1 MNKHITK
8 IGKTALVVTLMTTI
22 LTQGSSFI
30 NNVNAQTSQIADEFT
45 SLSLLSSGDFE
56 KTNSVWQ
63 TKEDYKNHI
72 VSENGNRFGRLRKEV
87 TDGFVLQY
95 ANVKPGRKYR
105 LTADVRLTCN
115 GDPSTL
121 DGAFLTVKN
130 SSYSTKKTVE
140 TNRGQ
145 IAEKKLQYTD
155 GNWHKETLEFT
166 ANDQYDVSV
175 GILKWTETN
184 AVGRDTV
191 VDIDN
196 VTLVQIDNGA
206 EYNYVW
212 EDDFTG
218 QELNQDIWGYE
229 LGRIRGNEQQHYTDS
244 QDNVFI
250 KDGNLV
256 LKVTDRKTE
265 DQYLNPTRQNPR
277 TVKYDSGSVRTA
289 GKKEFLYGRIEMK
302 AKLPKGKGAFPAFW
316 TLGADFN
323 LDGDISS
330 RQGYGWPACGEIDIM
345 EMIGGTIRTDET
357 NEENQSNKVVYATP
371 HFYYAN
377 GDPDK
382 DGSYSPYALGRSIGM
397 DDDFNDEYHIF
408 GINWSEDRIEW
419 YLDGEIYSTI
429 EYDQSDAR
437 IRALQACFNKPQY
450 IQMNLATGGNWAKNA
465 GDHLADD
472 NTEFVIDW
480 VRYYQNDEQKASS
493 DDYYSDSPVMKGIK
507 NISMMEGETP
517 DLTEGITVT
526 NAGDKDYVVDY
537 SIEDEYMYN
546 NSGDYKTSG
555 AFLRCEGVDDIENLK
570 SLKPGVYNIYYTAYP
585 KNAVF
590 SGKVTPTHKINRQV
604 ATLMVFNKDDLSAMN
619 LYGKKGMTAFK
630 NSRLSD
636 VELPKGYQ
644 WADESLTVNEGKTYS
659 AKYAKE
665 SGRSSIEISIT
676 FEEILTDSQVAPRL
690 KEAKELLSQTNVYTA
705 HSIANLN
712 KAITEA
718 QAILDSKYPTQ
729 SEVNKATQLI
739 NSAIMNLKK
748 VN

>member
-1 MNKHITK
+1 MNKNIVK
-8 IGKTALVVTLMTTI
+8 VGKAAIAVTLMTTI

-30 NNVNAQTSQIADEFT
+30 NNVNAQTSKIADELDP
-45 SLSLLSSGDFE
+45 LSLISSGDFE
-56 KTNSVWQ
+56 KTNTVW
-63 TKEDYKNHI
+63 KANNGSI
-72 VSENGNRFGRLRKEV
+72 VTENGNRLGRLGQGV
-87 TDGFVLQY
+87 SDGFLLQY
-95 ANVKPGRKYR
+95 ANVKPGKKYR
-105 LTADVRLTCN
+105 LTADVRVSYN
-115 GDPSTL
+115 GSGDTSTL
-121 DGAFLTVKN
+121 RGASLTIKN
-130 SSYSTKKTVE
+130 SSYSYNKTVE

-145 IAEKKLQYTD
+145 VAEKALQYTN
-155 GNWHKETLEFT
+155 GEWQKQTIEFT
-166 ANDQYDVSV
+166 AGDQYDVAV
-175 GILKWTETN
+175 GLVKWTDGN
-184 AVGRDTV
+184 VVGRDAI

-196 VTLVQIDNGA
+196 VTLTQIDQAA
-206 EYNYVW
+206 EYSYVW
-212 EDDFTG
+212 EDDFNG
-218 QELNQDIWGYE
+218 QELDQDIWGYE
-229 LGRIRGNEQQHYTDS
+229 LGRVRGNEQQHYTDS
-244 QDNVFI
+244 KDNVFLR
-250 KDGNLV
+250 DGNLV
-256 LKVTDRKTE
+256 LKVTDRKLE
-265 DQYLNPTRQNPR
+265 DQYLNPVGSAARK
-277 TVKYDSGSVRTA
+277 VKYDSGSVRTS

-357 NEENQSNKVVYATP
+357 NEGKQSNKVVYATP

-377 GDPDK
+377 GDADK
-382 DGSYSPYALGRSIGM
+382 DGSYLPYELGRSIGM

>member
-30 NNVNAQTSQIADEFT
+30 NNVNAQTSKIADELDP
-45 SLSLLSSGDFE
+45 LSLISSGDFE
-56 KTNSVWQ
+56 KTNTVW
-63 TKEDYKNHI
+63 KANNGSI
-72 VSENGNRFGRLRKEV
+72 VTENGNRLGRLGQGV
-87 TDGFVLQY
+87 SDGFLLQY
-95 ANVKPGRKYR
+95 ANVKPGKKYR
-105 LTADVRLTCN
+105 LTADVRVSYN
-115 GDPSTL
+115 GSGDTSTL
-121 DGAFLTVKN
+121 RGAFLTIKN
-130 SSYSTKKTVE
+130 SSYSYNKTVE

-145 IAEKKLQYTD
+145 VAEKALQYTN
-155 GNWHKETLEFT
+155 GEWHKETLEFT
-166 ANDQYDVSV
+166 ANDQYDVAV
-175 GILKWTETN
+175 GLVKWTDGN
-184 AVGRDTV
+184 VVGRDAI

-196 VTLVQIDNGA
+196 VTLTQIDQAA
-206 EYNYVW
+206 EYSYVW
-212 EDDFTG
+212 EDDFNG
-218 QELNQDIWGYE
+218 QELDQDIWGYE
-229 LGRIRGNEQQHYTDS
+229 LGRVRGNEQQHYTDS
-244 QDNVFI
+244 KDNVFLR
-250 KDGNLV
+250 DGNLV
-256 LKVTDRKTE
+256 LKVTDRKLE
-265 DQYLNPTRQNPR
+265 DQYLNPVGSAARK
-277 TVKYDSGSVRTA
+277 VKYDSGSVRTS

-357 NEENQSNKVVYATP
+357 NEGKQSNKVVYATP

-377 GDPDK
+377 GDADK
-382 DGSYSPYALGRSIGM
+382 DGSYSPYELGRSIGM

-739 NSAIMNLKK
+739 NSAIMDLKK

>member
-1 MNKHITK
+1 MNKNIVK
-8 IGKTALVVTLMTTI
+8 VGKAAIAVTLMTTI

-30 NNVNAQTSQIADEFT
+30 NNVNAQTSKIADELDP
-45 SLSLLSSGDFE
+45 LSLISSGDFE
-56 KTNSVWQ
+56 KTNTVW
-63 TKEDYKNHI
+63 KANNGSI
-72 VSENGNRFGRLRKEV
+72 VTENGNRLGRLGQGV
-87 TDGFVLQY
+87 SDGFLLQY
-95 ANVKPGRKYR
+95 ANVKPGKKYR
-105 LTADVRLTCN
+105 LTADVRVSYN
-115 GDPSTL
+115 GSGDTSTL
-121 DGAFLTVKN
+121 RGAFLTIKN
-130 SSYSTKKTVE
+130 SSYSYNKTVE

-145 IAEKKLQYTD
+145 VAEKALQYTN
-155 GNWHKETLEFT
+155 GEWQKQTIEFT
-166 ANDQYDVSV
+166 AGDQYDVAV
-175 GILKWTETN
+175 GLVKWTDGN
-184 AVGRDTV
+184 VVGRDAI

-196 VTLVQIDNGA
+196 VTLTQIDQAA
-206 EYNYVW
+206 EYSYVW
-212 EDDFTG
+212 EDDFNG
-218 QELNQDIWGYE
+218 QELDQDIWGYE
-229 LGRIRGNEQQHYTDS
+229 LGRVRGNEQQHYTDS
-244 QDNVFI
+244 KDNVFLR
-250 KDGNLV
+250 DGNLV
-256 LKVTDRKTE
+256 LKVTDRKLE
-265 DQYLNPTRQNPR
+265 DQYLNPVGSAARK
-277 TVKYDSGSVRTA
+277 VKYDSGSVRTS

-357 NEENQSNKVVYATP
+357 NEGKQSNKVVYATP

-377 GDPDK
+377 GDADK
-382 DGSYSPYALGRSIGM
+382 DGSYSPYELGRSIGM

-570 SLKPGVYNIYYTAYP
+570 SLKPGIYNIYYTAYP

>member
-105 LTADVRLTCN
+105 LTADVRLTYN

-244 QDNVFI
+244 KDNVFLR
-250 KDGNLV
+250 DGNLV
-256 LKVTDRKTE
+256 LKVTDRKLE
-265 DQYLNPTRQNPR
+265 DQYINPR
-277 TVKYDSGSVRTA
+277 GNRKVIYNSGSVRTH

-357 NEENQSNKVVYATP
+357 NEKNQSNKVVYATP

-377 GDPDK
+377 GDADK
-382 DGSYSPYALGRSIGM
+382 DGSYLPYELGRSIGM

-659 AKYAKE
+659 AKYIKE

>member
-30 NNVNAQTSQIADEFT
+30 NNVNAQTSKIADELDP
-45 SLSLLSSGDFE
+45 LSLISSGDFE
-56 KTNSVWQ
+56 KTNTVW
-63 TKEDYKNHI
+63 KANNGSI
-72 VSENGNRFGRLRKEV
+72 VTENGNRLGRLGQGV
-87 TDGFVLQY
+87 SDGFLLQY
-95 ANVKPGRKYR
+95 ANVKPGKKYR
-105 LTADVRLTCN
+105 LTADVRVSYN
-115 GDPSTL
+115 GSGDTSTL
-121 DGAFLTVKN
+121 RGAFLTIKN
-130 SSYSTKKTVE
+130 SSYSYNKTVE

-145 IAEKKLQYTD
+145 VAEKALQYTN
-155 GNWHKETLEFT
+155 GEWHKETLEFT
-166 ANDQYDVSV
+166 ANDQYDVAV
-175 GILKWTETN
+175 GLVKWTDGN
-184 AVGRDTV
+184 VVGRDAI

-196 VTLVQIDNGA
+196 VTLTQIDQAA
-206 EYNYVW
+206 EYSYVW
-212 EDDFTG
+212 EDDFNG
-218 QELNQDIWGYE
+218 QELDQDIWGYE
-229 LGRIRGNEQQHYTDS
+229 LGRVRGNEQQHYTDS
-244 QDNVFI
+244 KDNVFLR
-250 KDGNLV
+250 DGNLV
-256 LKVTDRKTE
+256 LKVTDRKLE
-265 DQYLNPTRQNPR
+265 DQYLNPVGSAARK
-277 TVKYDSGSVRTA
+277 VKYDSGSVRTS

-357 NEENQSNKVVYATP
+357 NEGKQSNKVVYATP

-377 GDPDK
+377 GDADK
-382 DGSYSPYALGRSIGM
+382 DGSYSPYELGRSVGM

>member
-1 MNKHITK
+1 MNKNIVK
-8 IGKTALVVTLMTTI
+8 VGKAAIAVTLMTTI

-30 NNVNAQTSQIADEFT
+30 NNVNAQTSKIADELDP
-45 SLSLLSSGDFE
+45 LSLISSGDFE
-56 KTNSVWQ
+56 KTNTVW
-63 TKEDYKNHI
+63 KANNGSI
-72 VSENGNRFGRLRKEV
+72 VTENGNRLGRLGQGV
-87 TDGFVLQY
+87 SDGFLLQY
-95 ANVKPGRKYR
+95 ANVKPGKKYR
-105 LTADVRLTCN
+105 LTADVRVSYN
-115 GDPSTL
+115 GSGDTSTL
-121 DGAFLTVKN
+121 RGAFLTIKN
-130 SSYSTKKTVE
+130 SSYSYNKTVE

-145 IAEKKLQYTD
+145 VAEKALQYTN
-155 GNWHKETLEFT
+155 GEWQKQTIEFT
-166 ANDQYDVSV
+166 AGDQYDVAV
-175 GILKWTETN
+175 GLVKWTDVN
-184 AVGRDTV
+184 VVGRDAI

-196 VTLVQIDNGA
+196 VTLTQIDQAA
-206 EYNYVW
+206 EYSYVW
-212 EDDFTG
+212 EDDFNG
-218 QELNQDIWGYE
+218 QELDQDIWGYE
-229 LGRIRGNEQQHYTDS
+229 LGRVRGNEQQHYTDS
-244 QDNVFI
+244 KDNVFLR
-250 KDGNLV
+250 DGNLV
-256 LKVTDRKTE
+256 LKVTDRKLE
-265 DQYLNPTRQNPR
+265 DQYLNPVGSAARK
-277 TVKYDSGSVRTA
+277 VKYDSGSVRTS

-357 NEENQSNKVVYATP
+357 NEGKQSNKVVYATP

-377 GDPDK
+377 GDADK
-382 DGSYSPYALGRSIGM
+382 DGSYLPYELGRSIGM

>member
-1 MNKHITK
+1 MNKNIVK
-8 IGKTALVVTLMTTI
+8 VGKAAIAVTLMTTI

-30 NNVNAQTSQIADEFT
+30 NNVNAQTSKIADELDP
-45 SLSLLSSGDFE
+45 LSLISSGDFE
-56 KTNSVWQ
+56 KTNTVW
-63 TKEDYKNHI
+63 KANNGSI
-72 VSENGNRFGRLRKEV
+72 VTENGNRLGRLGQGV
-87 TDGFVLQY
+87 SDGFLLQY
-95 ANVKPGRKYR
+95 ANVKPGKKYR
-105 LTADVRLTCN
+105 LTADVRVSYN
-115 GDPSTL
+115 GSGDTSTL
-121 DGAFLTVKN
+121 RGAFLTIKN
-130 SSYSTKKTVE
+130 SSYSYNKTVE

-145 IAEKKLQYTD
+145 VAEKALQYTN
-155 GNWHKETLEFT
+155 GEWQKQTIEFT
-166 ANDQYDVSV
+166 AGDQYDVAV
-175 GILKWTETN
+175 GLVKWTDGN
-184 AVGRDTV
+184 VVGRDAI

-196 VTLVQIDNGA
+196 VTLTQIDQAA
-206 EYNYVW
+206 EYSYVW
-212 EDDFTG
+212 EDDFNG
-218 QELNQDIWGYE
+218 QELDQDIWGYE
-229 LGRIRGNEQQHYTDS
+229 LGRVRGNEQQHYTDS
-244 QDNVFI
+244 KDNVFLR
-250 KDGNLV
+250 DGNLV
-256 LKVTDRKTE
+256 LKVTDRKLE
-265 DQYLNPTRQNPR
+265 DQYLNPVGSAARK
-277 TVKYDSGSVRTA
+277 VKYDSGSVRTS

-357 NEENQSNKVVYATP
+357 NEEKQSNKVVYATP

-377 GDPDK
+377 GDADK
-382 DGSYSPYALGRSIGM
+382 DGSYSPYELGRSIGM

>member
-1 MNKHITK
+1 MNKNIVK
-8 IGKTALVVTLMTTI
+8 VGKAAIAVTLMTTI

-30 NNVNAQTSQIADEFT
+30 NNVNAQTSKIADELDP
-45 SLSLLSSGDFE
+45 LSLISSGDFE
-56 KTNSVWQ
+56 KTNTVW
-63 TKEDYKNHI
+63 KANNGSI
-72 VSENGNRFGRLRKEV
+72 VTENGNRLGRLGQGV
-87 TDGFVLQY
+87 SDGFLLQY
-95 ANVKPGRKYR
+95 ANVKPGKKYR
-105 LTADVRLTCN
+105 LTADVRVSYN
-115 GDPSTL
+115 GSGDTSTL
-121 DGAFLTVKN
+121 RGAFLTIKN
-130 SSYSTKKTVE
+130 SSYSYNKTVE

-145 IAEKKLQYTD
+145 VAEKALQYTN
-155 GNWHKETLEFT
+155 GEWQKQTIEFT
-166 ANDQYDVSV
+166 AGDQYDVAV
-175 GILKWTETN
+175 GLVKWTDGDV
-184 AVGRDTV
+184 VGRDAI

-196 VTLVQIDNGA
+196 VTLTQIDQAA
-206 EYNYVW
+206 EYSYVW
-212 EDDFTG
+212 EDDFNG
-218 QELNQDIWGYE
+218 QELDQDIWGYE
-229 LGRIRGNEQQHYTDS
+229 LGRVRGNEQQHYTDS
-244 QDNVFI
+244 KDNVFLR
-250 KDGNLV
+250 DGNLV
-256 LKVTDRKTE
+256 LKVTDRKLE
-265 DQYLNPTRQNPR
+265 DQYLNPVGSAARK
-277 TVKYDSGSVRTA
+277 VKYDSGSVRTS

-357 NEENQSNKVVYATP
+357 NEVKQSNKVVYATP

-377 GDPDK
+377 GDADK
-382 DGSYSPYALGRSIGM
+382 DGSYSPYELGRSIGM

>member
-1 MNKHITK
+1 MNKNIVK
-8 IGKTALVVTLMTTI
+8 VGKAAIAVTLMTTI

-30 NNVNAQTSQIADEFT
+30 NNVNAQTSKIADELDP
-45 SLSLLSSGDFE
+45 LSLISSGDFE
-56 KTNSVWQ
+56 KTNTVW
-63 TKEDYKNHI
+63 KANNGSI
-72 VSENGNRFGRLRKEV
+72 VTENGNRLGRLGQGV
-87 TDGFVLQY
+87 SDGFLLQY
-95 ANVKPGRKYR
+95 ANVKPGKKYR
-105 LTADVRLTCN
+105 LTADVRVSYN
-115 GDPSTL
+115 GSGDTSTL
-121 DGAFLTVKN
+121 RGAFLTIKN
-130 SSYSTKKTVE
+130 SSYSYNKTVE

-145 IAEKKLQYTD
+145 VAEKALQYTN
-155 GNWHKETLEFT
+155 GEWQKQTIEFT
-166 ANDQYDVSV
+166 AGDQYDVAV
-175 GILKWTETN
+175 GLVKWTDGN
-184 AVGRDTV
+184 VVGRDAI

-196 VTLVQIDNGA
+196 VTLTQIDQAA
-206 EYNYVW
+206 EYSYVW
-212 EDDFTG
+212 EDDFNG
-218 QELNQDIWGYE
+218 QELDQDIWGYE
-229 LGRIRGNEQQHYTDS
+229 LGRVRGNEQQHYTDS
-244 QDNVFI
+244 KDNVFLR
-250 KDGNLV
+250 DGNLV
-256 LKVTDRKTE
+256 LKVTDRKLE
-265 DQYLNPTRQNPR
+265 DQYLNPVGSAARK
-277 TVKYDSGSVRTA
+277 VKYDSGSVRTS

-357 NEENQSNKVVYATP
+357 NEGKQSNKVVYATP

-377 GDPDK
+377 GDADK
-382 DGSYSPYALGRSIGM
+382 DGSYSPYELGRSIGM
-397 DDDFNDEYHIF
+397 DDDFNDDYHIF

>member
-1 MNKHITK
+1 MNKNIVK
-8 IGKTALVVTLMTTI
+8 VGKAAIAVTLMTTI

-30 NNVNAQTSQIADEFT
+30 NNVNAQTSKIADELDP
-45 SLSLLSSGDFE
+45 LSLISSGDFE
-56 KTNSVWQ
+56 KTNTVW
-63 TKEDYKNHI
+63 KANNGSI
-72 VSENGNRFGRLRKEV
+72 VTENGNRLGRLGQGV
-87 TDGFVLQY
+87 SDGFLLQY
-95 ANVKPGRKYR
+95 ANVKPGKKYR
-105 LTADVRLTCN
+105 LTADVRVSYN
-115 GDPSTL
+115 GSGDTSTL
-121 DGAFLTVKN
+121 RGAFLTIKN
-130 SSYSTKKTVE
+130 SSYSYNKTVE

-145 IAEKKLQYTD
+145 VAEKALQYTN
-155 GNWHKETLEFT
+155 GEWQKQTIEFT
-166 ANDQYDVSV
+166 AGDQYDVAV
-175 GILKWTETN
+175 GLVKWTDGN
-184 AVGRDTV
+184 VVGRDAI

-196 VTLVQIDNGA
+196 VTLTQIDQAA
-206 EYNYVW
+206 EYSYVW
-212 EDDFTG
+212 EDDFNG
-218 QELNQDIWGYE
+218 QELDQDIWGYE
-229 LGRIRGNEQQHYTDS
+229 LGRVRGNEQQHYTDS
-244 QDNVFI
+244 KDNVFLR
-250 KDGNLV
+250 DGNLV
-256 LKVTDRKTE
+256 LKVTDRKLE
-265 DQYLNPTRQNPR
+265 DQYLNPVGSAARK
-277 TVKYDSGSVRTA
+277 VKYDSGSVRTS

-357 NEENQSNKVVYATP
+357 NEEKQSNKVVYATP

-377 GDPDK
+377 GDADK
-382 DGSYSPYALGRSIGM
+382 DGSYSPYELGRSIGM

-546 NSGDYKTSG
+546 NAGDYKTSG

>member
-1 MNKHITK
+1 MNKNIVK
-8 IGKTALVVTLMTTI
+8 VGKAAIAVTLMTTI

-30 NNVNAQTSQIADEFT
+30 NNVNAQTSKIADELDP
-45 SLSLLSSGDFE
+45 LSLISSGDFE
-56 KTNSVWQ
+56 KTNTVW
-63 TKEDYKNHI
+63 KANNGSI
-72 VSENGNRFGRLRKEV
+72 VTENGNRLGRLGQGV
-87 TDGFVLQY
+87 SDGFLLQY
-95 ANVKPGRKYR
+95 ANVKPGKKYR
-105 LTADVRLTCN
+105 LTADVRVSYN
-115 GDPSTL
+115 GSGDTSTL
-121 DGAFLTVKN
+121 RGAFLTIKN
-130 SSYSTKKTVE
+130 SSYSYNKTVE

-145 IAEKKLQYTD
+145 VAEKALQYTN
-155 GNWHKETLEFT
+155 GEWQKQTIEFT
-166 ANDQYDVSV
+166 AGDQYDVAV
-175 GILKWTETN
+175 GLVKWTDGN
-184 AVGRDTV
+184 VVGRDAI

-196 VTLVQIDNGA
+196 VTLTQIDQAA
-206 EYNYVW
+206 EYSYVW
-212 EDDFTG
+212 EDDFNG
-218 QELNQDIWGYE
+218 QELDQDIWGYE
-229 LGRIRGNEQQHYTDS
+229 LGRVRGNEQQHYTDS
-244 QDNVFI
+244 KDNVFLR
-250 KDGNLV
+250 DGNLV
-256 LKVTDRKTE
+256 LKVTDRKLE
-265 DQYLNPTRQNPR
+265 DQYLNPVGSAARK
-277 TVKYDSGSVRTA
+277 VKYDSGSVRTS

-357 NEENQSNKVVYATP
+357 NEGKQSNKVVYATP

-377 GDPDK
+377 GDADK
-382 DGSYSPYALGRSIGM
+382 DGSYSPYELGRSIGM

>member
-30 NNVNAQTSQIADEFT
+30 NNVNAQTSKIADELDP
-45 SLSLLSSGDFE
+45 LSLISSGDFE
-56 KTNSVWQ
+56 KTNTVW
-63 TKEDYKNHI
+63 KANNGSI
-72 VSENGNRFGRLRKEV
+72 VTENGNRLGRLGQGV
-87 TDGFVLQY
+87 SDGFLLQY
-95 ANVKPGRKYR
+95 ANVKPGKKYR
-105 LTADVRLTCN
+105 LTADVRVSYN
-115 GDPSTL
+115 GSGDTSTL
-121 DGAFLTVKN
+121 RGAFLTIKN
-130 SSYSTKKTVE
+130 SSYSYNKTVE

-145 IAEKKLQYTD
+145 VAEKALQYTN
-155 GNWHKETLEFT
+155 GEWQKQTIEFT
-166 ANDQYDVSV
+166 AGDQYDVAV
-175 GILKWTETN
+175 GLVKWTDGN
-184 AVGRDTV
+184 VVGRDAI

-196 VTLVQIDNGA
+196 VTLTQIDQAA
-206 EYNYVW
+206 EYSYVW
-212 EDDFTG
+212 EDDFNG
-218 QELNQDIWGYE
+218 QELDQDIWGYE
-229 LGRIRGNEQQHYTDS
+229 LGRVRGNEQQHYTDS
-244 QDNVFI
+244 KDNVFLR
-250 KDGNLV
+250 DGNLV
-256 LKVTDRKTE
+256 LKVTDRKLE
-265 DQYLNPTRQNPR
+265 DQYLNPVGSAARK
-277 TVKYDSGSVRTA
+277 VKYDSGSVRTS

-357 NEENQSNKVVYATP
+357 NEGKQSNKVVYATP

-377 GDPDK
+377 GDADK
-382 DGSYSPYALGRSIGM
+382 DGSYSPYELGRSIGM

>member
-30 NNVNAQTSQIADEFT
+30 NNVNAQTSKIADELDP
-45 SLSLLSSGDFE
+45 LSLISSGDFE
-56 KTNSVWQ
+56 KTNTVW
-63 TKEDYKNHI
+63 KANNGSI
-72 VSENGNRFGRLRKEV
+72 VTENGNRLGRLGQGV
-87 TDGFVLQY
+87 SDGFLLQY
-95 ANVKPGRKYR
+95 ANVKPGKKYR
-105 LTADVRLTCN
+105 LTADVRVSYN
-115 GDPSTL
+115 GSGDTSTL
-121 DGAFLTVKN
+121 RGAFLTIKN
-130 SSYSTKKTVE
+130 SSYSYNKTVE

-145 IAEKKLQYTD
+145 VAEKALQYTN
-155 GNWHKETLEFT
+155 GEWHKETLEFT
-166 ANDQYDVSV
+166 ANDQYDVAV
-175 GILKWTETN
+175 GLVKWTDGN
-184 AVGRDTV
+184 VVGRDAI

-196 VTLVQIDNGA
+196 VTLTQIDQAA
-206 EYNYVW
+206 EYSYVW
-212 EDDFTG
+212 EDDFNG
-218 QELNQDIWGYE
+218 QELDQDIWGYE
-229 LGRIRGNEQQHYTDS
+229 LGRVRGNEQQHYTDS
-244 QDNVFI
+244 KDNVFLR
-250 KDGNLV
+250 DGNLV
-256 LKVTDRKTE
+256 LKVTDRKLE
-265 DQYLNPTRQNPR
+265 DQYLNPVGSAARK
-277 TVKYDSGSVRTA
+277 VKYDSGSVRTS

-357 NEENQSNKVVYATP
+357 NEGKQSNKVVYATP

-377 GDPDK
+377 GDADK
-382 DGSYSPYALGRSIGM
+382 DGSYSPYELGRSIGM

-659 AKYAKE
+659 AKYARE

>member
-22 LTQGSSFI
+22 LTQDSSFI

-72 VSENGNRFGRLRKEV
+72 VSENGNRFGRLRKGV

-105 LTADVRLTCN
+105 LTADVRLTYN

-265 DQYLNPTRQNPR
+265 DQYINPR
-277 TVKYDSGSVRTA
+277 GNRKVIYNSGSVRTH

-302 AKLPKGKGAFPAFW
+302 AKLPKGQGVFPAFW
-316 TLGADFN
+316 TLGSDFV
-323 LDGDISS
+323 LDGDINSQ
-330 RQGYGWPACGEIDIM
+330 QGYGWARCGEIDIM
-345 EMIGGTIRTDET
+345 ELIGQAGDNSYGNRTVYQTAHTDNNRVTETKLAGTAYTIG
-357 NEENQSNKVVYATP
+357 EN
-371 HFYYAN
+371 
-377 GDPDK
+377 
-382 DGSYSPYALGRSIGM
+382 
-397 DDDFNDEYHIF
+397 FNNEYHVF
-408 GINWSEDRIEW
+408 GIDWSPNKIEW
-419 YLDGEIYSTI
+419 YGDDEIVQSVDYSHLPI
-429 EYDQSDAR
+429 AQK
-437 IRALQACFNKPQY
+437 ALNRPQY
-450 IQMNLATGGNWAKNA
+450 IQMNLAMGGNWPGDVGTGLA
-465 GDHLADD
+465 G
-472 NTEFVIDW
+472 TEFDIDY
-480 VRYYQNDEQKASS
+480 VYYGQNASQKAAAKA
-493 DDYYSDSPVMKGIK
+493 YYETAPHMPGLQNITMVEGEIPDLLK
-507 NISMMEGETP
+507 NISV
-517 DLTEGITVT
+517 TEG
-526 NAGDKDYVVDY
+526 YHVDF
-537 SIEDEYMYN
+537 SIDDEYMFQ
-546 NSGDYKTSG
+546 SHGGRTECS
-555 AFLRCEGVDDIENLK
+555 LRCKGKDDAATLATLPAGK
-570 SLKPGVYNIYYTAYP
+570 YNIHYTAIP
-585 KNAVF
+585 
-590 SGKVTPTHKINRQV
+590 
-604 ATLMVFNKDDLSAMN
+604 DE
-619 LYGKKGMTAFK
+619 
-630 NSRLSD
+630 
-636 VELPKGYQ
+636 VEFETDQ
-644 WADESLTVNEGKTYS
+644 WDSSLLVPLAEKEYKFDRKTM
-659 AKYAKE
+659 
-665 SGRSSIEISIT
+665 
-676 FEEILTDSQVAPRL
+676 ILTIV
-690 KEAKELLSQTNVYTA
+690 
-705 HSIANLN
+705 
-712 KAITEA
+712 KAE
-718 QAILDSKYPTQ
+718 
-729 SEVNKATQLI
+729 
-739 NSAIMNLKK
+739 
-748 VN
+748 

>member
-105 LTADVRLTCN
+105 LTADVRLTYN

-244 QDNVFI
+244 KDNVFLR
-250 KDGNLV
+250 DGNLV
-256 LKVTDRKTE
+256 LKVTDRKLE
-265 DQYLNPTRQNPR
+265 DQYINPR
-277 TVKYDSGSVRTA
+277 GNRKVIYNSGSVRTH

-377 GDPDK
+377 GDADK
-382 DGSYSPYALGRSIGM
+382 DGSYLPYELGRSIGM

-604 ATLMVFNKDDLSAMN
+604 ATLLVFNKDDLSAMN

-659 AKYAKE
+659 AKYIKE

>member
-1 MNKHITK
+1 MNKNIVK
-8 IGKTALVVTLMTTI
+8 VGKAAIAVTLMTTI

-30 NNVNAQTSQIADEFT
+30 NNVNAQTSKIADELDP
-45 SLSLLSSGDFE
+45 LSLISSGDFE
-56 KTNSVWQ
+56 KTNTVW
-63 TKEDYKNHI
+63 KANNGSI
-72 VSENGNRFGRLRKEV
+72 VTENGNRLGRLGQGV
-87 TDGFVLQY
+87 SDGFLLQY
-95 ANVKPGRKYR
+95 ANVKPGKKYR
-105 LTADVRLTCN
+105 LTADVRVSYN
-115 GDPSTL
+115 GSGDTSTL
-121 DGAFLTVKN
+121 RGAFLTIKN
-130 SSYSTKKTVE
+130 SSYSYNKTVE

-145 IAEKKLQYTD
+145 VAEKALQYTN
-155 GNWHKETLEFT
+155 GEWQKQTIEFT
-166 ANDQYDVSV
+166 AGDQYDVAV
-175 GILKWTETN
+175 GLVKWTDGDV
-184 AVGRDTV
+184 VGRDAI

-196 VTLVQIDNGA
+196 VTLTQIDQAA
-206 EYNYVW
+206 EYSYVW
-212 EDDFTG
+212 EDDFNG
-218 QELNQDIWGYE
+218 QELDQDIWGYE
-229 LGRIRGNEQQHYTDS
+229 LGRVRGNEQQHYTDS
-244 QDNVFI
+244 KDNVFLR
-250 KDGNLV
+250 DGNLV
-256 LKVTDRKTE
+256 LKVTDRKLE
-265 DQYLNPTRQNPR
+265 DQYLNPVGSAARK
-277 TVKYDSGSVRTA
+277 VKYDSGSVRTS

-357 NEENQSNKVVYATP
+357 NEGKQSNKVVYATP

-377 GDPDK
+377 GDADK
-382 DGSYSPYALGRSIGM
+382 DGSYSPYELGRSIGM

>member
-105 LTADVRLTCN
+105 LTADVRLTYN

-244 QDNVFI
+244 KDNVFLR
-250 KDGNLV
+250 DGNLV
-256 LKVTDRKTE
+256 LKVTDRKLE
-265 DQYLNPTRQNPR
+265 DQYINPR
-277 TVKYDSGSVRTA
+277 GNRKVIYNSGSVRTH

-377 GDPDK
+377 GDADK
-382 DGSYSPYALGRSIGM
+382 DGSYLPYELGRSIGM

-659 AKYAKE
+659 AKYIKE

>member
-1 MNKHITK
+1 MNKNIVK
-8 IGKTALVVTLMTTI
+8 VGKAAIAVTLMTTI

-30 NNVNAQTSQIADEFT
+30 NNVNAQTSKIADELDP
-45 SLSLLSSGDFE
+45 LSLISSGDFE
-56 KTNSVWQ
+56 KTNTVW
-63 TKEDYKNHI
+63 KANNGSI
-72 VSENGNRFGRLRKEV
+72 VTENGNRLGRLGQGV
-87 TDGFVLQY
+87 SDGFLLQY
-95 ANVKPGRKYR
+95 ANVKPGKKYR
-105 LTADVRLTCN
+105 LTADVRVSYN
-115 GDPSTL
+115 GSGDTSTL
-121 DGAFLTVKN
+121 RGAFLTIKN
-130 SSYSTKKTVE
+130 SSYSYNKTVE

-145 IAEKKLQYTD
+145 VAEKALQYTN
-155 GNWHKETLEFT
+155 GEWQKQTIEFT
-166 ANDQYDVSV
+166 AGDQYDVAV
-175 GILKWTETN
+175 GLVKWTDGN
-184 AVGRDTV
+184 VVGRDAI

-196 VTLVQIDNGA
+196 VTLTQIDQAA
-206 EYNYVW
+206 EYSYVW
-212 EDDFTG
+212 EDDFNG
-218 QELNQDIWGYE
+218 QELDQDIWGYE
-229 LGRIRGNEQQHYTDS
+229 LGRVRGNEQQHYTDS
-244 QDNVFI
+244 KDNVFLR
-250 KDGNLV
+250 DGNLV
-256 LKVTDRKTE
+256 LKVTDRKLE
-265 DQYLNPTRQNPR
+265 DQYLNPVGSAARK
-277 TVKYDSGSVRTA
+277 VKYDSGSVRTS

-357 NEENQSNKVVYATP
+357 NEGKQSNKVVYATP

-377 GDPDK
+377 GDADK
-382 DGSYSPYALGRSIGM
+382 DGSYSPYELGRSIGM

-665 SGRSSIEISIT
+665 SCRSSIEISIT

>member
-1 MNKHITK
+1 MNKNIVK
-8 IGKTALVVTLMTTI
+8 VGKAAIAVTLMTTI

-30 NNVNAQTSQIADEFT
+30 NNVNAQTSKIADELDP
-45 SLSLLSSGDFE
+45 LSLISSGDFE
-56 KTNSVWQ
+56 KTNTVW
-63 TKEDYKNHI
+63 KANNGSI
-72 VSENGNRFGRLRKEV
+72 VTENGNRLGRLGQGV
-87 TDGFVLQY
+87 SDGFLLQY
-95 ANVKPGRKYR
+95 ANVKPGKKYR
-105 LTADVRLTCN
+105 LTADVRVSYN
-115 GDPSTL
+115 GSGDTSTL
-121 DGAFLTVKN
+121 RGAFLTIKN
-130 SSYSTKKTVE
+130 SSYSYNKTVE

-145 IAEKKLQYTD
+145 VAEKALQYTN
-155 GNWHKETLEFT
+155 GEWQKQTIEFT
-166 ANDQYDVSV
+166 AGDQYDVAV
-175 GILKWTETN
+175 GLVKWTDGN
-184 AVGRDTV
+184 VVGRDAI

-196 VTLVQIDNGA
+196 VTLTQIDQAA
-206 EYNYVW
+206 EYSYVW
-212 EDDFTG
+212 EDDFNG
-218 QELNQDIWGYE
+218 QELDQDIWGYE
-229 LGRIRGNEQQHYTDS
+229 LGRVRGNEQQHYTDS
-244 QDNVFI
+244 KDNVFLR
-250 KDGNLV
+250 DGNLV
-256 LKVTDRKTE
+256 LKVTDRKLE
-265 DQYLNPTRQNPR
+265 DQYLNPVGSAARK
-277 TVKYDSGSVRTA
+277 VKYDSGSVRTS

-357 NEENQSNKVVYATP
+357 NEGKQSNKVVYATP

-377 GDPDK
+377 GDADK
-382 DGSYSPYALGRSIGM
+382 DGSYSPYELGRSIGM

-546 NSGDYKTSG
+546 NSADYKTSG

>member
-1 MNKHITK
+1 MNKNIVK
-8 IGKTALVVTLMTTI
+8 VGKAAIAVTLMTTI

-30 NNVNAQTSQIADEFT
+30 NNVNAQTSKIADELDP
-45 SLSLLSSGDFE
+45 LSLISSGDFE
-56 KTNSVWQ
+56 KTNTVW
-63 TKEDYKNHI
+63 KANNGSI
-72 VSENGNRFGRLRKEV
+72 VTENGNRLGRLGQGV
-87 TDGFVLQY
+87 SDGFLLQY
-95 ANVKPGRKYR
+95 ANVKPGKKYR
-105 LTADVRLTCN
+105 LTADVRVSYN
-115 GDPSTL
+115 GSGDTSTL
-121 DGAFLTVKN
+121 RGAFLTIKN
-130 SSYSTKKTVE
+130 SSYSYNKTVE

-145 IAEKKLQYTD
+145 VAEKALQYTN
-155 GNWHKETLEFT
+155 GEWQKQTIEFT
-166 ANDQYDVSV
+166 AGDQYDVAV
-175 GILKWTETN
+175 GLVKWTDGN
-184 AVGRDTV
+184 VVGRDAI

-196 VTLVQIDNGA
+196 VTLTQIDQVA
-206 EYNYVW
+206 EYSYVW
-212 EDDFTG
+212 EDDFNG
-218 QELNQDIWGYE
+218 QELDQDIWGYE
-229 LGRIRGNEQQHYTDS
+229 LGRVRGNEQQHYTDS
-244 QDNVFI
+244 KDNVFLR
-250 KDGNLV
+250 DGNLV
-256 LKVTDRKTE
+256 LKVTDRKLE
-265 DQYLNPTRQNPR
+265 DQYLNPVGSAARK
-277 TVKYDSGSVRTA
+277 VKYDSGSVRTS

-357 NEENQSNKVVYATP
+357 NEGKQSNKVVYATP

-377 GDPDK
+377 GDADK
-382 DGSYSPYALGRSIGM
+382 DGSYSPYELGRSIGM

>member
-1 MNKHITK
+1 MNKNIVK
-8 IGKTALVVTLMTTI
+8 VGKAAIAVTLMTTI

-30 NNVNAQTSQIADEFT
+30 NNVNAQTSKIADELDP
-45 SLSLLSSGDFE
+45 LSLISSGDFE
-56 KTNSVWQ
+56 KTNTVW
-63 TKEDYKNHI
+63 KANNGSI
-72 VSENGNRFGRLRKEV
+72 VTENGNRLGRLGQGV
-87 TDGFVLQY
+87 SDGFLLQY
-95 ANVKPGRKYR
+95 ANVKPGKKYR
-105 LTADVRLTCN
+105 LTADVRVSYN
-115 GDPSTL
+115 GSGDTSTL
-121 DGAFLTVKN
+121 RGAFLTIKN
-130 SSYSTKKTVE
+130 SSYSYNKTVE

-145 IAEKKLQYTD
+145 VAEKALQYTN
-155 GNWHKETLEFT
+155 GEWQKQTIEFT
-166 ANDQYDVSV
+166 AGDQYDVAV
-175 GILKWTETN
+175 GLVKWTDGN
-184 AVGRDTV
+184 VVGRDAI

-196 VTLVQIDNGA
+196 VTLTQIDQAA
-206 EYNYVW
+206 EYSYVW
-212 EDDFTG
+212 EDDFNG
-218 QELNQDIWGYE
+218 QELDQDIWGYE
-229 LGRIRGNEQQHYTDS
+229 LGRVRGNEQQHYTDS
-244 QDNVFI
+244 KDNVFLR
-250 KDGNLV
+250 DGNLV
-256 LKVTDRKTE
+256 LKVTDRKLE
-265 DQYLNPTRQNPR
+265 DQYLNPVGSAARK
-277 TVKYDSGSVRTA
+277 VKYDSGSVRTS

-357 NEENQSNKVVYATP
+357 NEGKQSNKVVYATP

-377 GDPDK
+377 GDADK
-382 DGSYSPYALGRSIGM
+382 DGSYSPYELGRSIGM

-690 KEAKELLSQTNVYTA
+690 CR
-705 HSIANLN
+705 IF
-712 KAITEA
+712 
-718 QAILDSKYPTQ
+718 
-729 SEVNKATQLI
+729 
-739 NSAIMNLKK
+739 
-748 VN
+748 

>member
-105 LTADVRLTCN
+105 LTADVRLTYN

-130 SSYSTKKTVE
+130 SSYSTK
-140 TNRGQ
+140 N
-145 IAEKKLQYTD
+145 TD

-244 QDNVFI
+244 KDNVFLR
-250 KDGNLV
+250 DGNLV
-256 LKVTDRKTE
+256 LKVTDRKLE
-265 DQYLNPTRQNPR
+265 DQYINPR
-277 TVKYDSGSVRTA
+277 GNRKVIYNSGSVRTH

-377 GDPDK
+377 GDADK
-382 DGSYSPYALGRSIGM
+382 DGSYSPYELGRSIGM

-465 GDHLADD
+465 GNHLAED
-472 NTEFVIDW
+472 NTEFAIDW

>member
-72 VSENGNRFGRLRKEV
+72 VSENGNRFGRLRKGV

-105 LTADVRLTCN
+105 LTADVRLTYN

-265 DQYLNPTRQNPR
+265 DQYINPR
-277 TVKYDSGSVRTA
+277 GNRKVIYNSGSVRTH

-302 AKLPKGKGAFPAFW
+302 AKLPKGQGVFPAFW
-316 TLGADFN
+316 TLGSDFV
-323 LDGDISS
+323 LDGDINSQ
-330 RQGYGWPACGEIDIM
+330 QGYGWARCGEIDIM
-345 EMIGGTIRTDET
+345 ELIGQAGDNSYGNRTVYQTAHTDNNRVTETKLAGTAYTIG
-357 NEENQSNKVVYATP
+357 EN
-371 HFYYAN
+371 
-377 GDPDK
+377 
-382 DGSYSPYALGRSIGM
+382 
-397 DDDFNDEYHIF
+397 FNNEYHVF
-408 GINWSEDRIEW
+408 GIDWSPNKIEW
-419 YLDGEIYSTI
+419 YVDDEIVQSVDYSHLPI
-429 EYDQSDAR
+429 AQK
-437 IRALQACFNKPQY
+437 ALNRPQY
-450 IQMNLATGGNWAKNA
+450 IQMNLAMGGNWPGDVGTGLA
-465 GDHLADD
+465 G
-472 NTEFVIDW
+472 TEFDIDY
-480 VRYYQNDEQKASS
+480 VYYGQNASQKAAAKA
-493 DDYYSDSPVMKGIK
+493 YYETAPHMTGLQNITMVEGEIPDLLK
-507 NISMMEGETP
+507 NISV
-517 DLTEGITVT
+517 TEG
-526 NAGDKDYVVDY
+526 YHVDF
-537 SIEDEYMYN
+537 SIDDEYMFQ
-546 NSGDYKTSG
+546 SHGGRTECS
-555 AFLRCEGVDDIENLK
+555 LRCKGKDDAATLATLPAGK
-570 SLKPGVYNIYYTAYP
+570 YNIHYTAIP
-585 KNAVF
+585 
-590 SGKVTPTHKINRQV
+590 
-604 ATLMVFNKDDLSAMN
+604 DE
-619 LYGKKGMTAFK
+619 
-630 NSRLSD
+630 
-636 VELPKGYQ
+636 VEFETDQ
-644 WADESLTVNEGKTYS
+644 WDSSLLVPLAEKEYKFDRKTM
-659 AKYAKE
+659 
-665 SGRSSIEISIT
+665 
-676 FEEILTDSQVAPRL
+676 ILTIV
-690 KEAKELLSQTNVYTA
+690 
-705 HSIANLN
+705 
-712 KAITEA
+712 KAE
-718 QAILDSKYPTQ
+718 
-729 SEVNKATQLI
+729 
-739 NSAIMNLKK
+739 
-748 VN
+748 

>member
-1 MNKHITK
+1 MNKNIVK
-8 IGKTALVVTLMTTI
+8 VGKAAIAVTLMTTI

-30 NNVNAQTSQIADEFT
+30 NNVNAQTSKIADELDP
-45 SLSLLSSGDFE
+45 LSLISSGDFE
-56 KTNSVWQ
+56 KTNTVW
-63 TKEDYKNHI
+63 KANNGSI
-72 VSENGNRFGRLRKEV
+72 VTENGNRLGRLGQGV
-87 TDGFVLQY
+87 SDGFLLQY
-95 ANVKPGRKYR
+95 ANVKPGKKYR
-105 LTADVRLTCN
+105 LTADVRVSYN
-115 GDPSTL
+115 GSGDTSTL
-121 DGAFLTVKN
+121 RGAFLTIKN
-130 SSYSTKKTVE
+130 SSYSYNKTVE

-145 IAEKKLQYTD
+145 VAEKALQYTN
-155 GNWHKETLEFT
+155 GEWQKQTIEFT
-166 ANDQYDVSV
+166 AGDQYDVAV
-175 GILKWTETN
+175 GLVKWTDGN
-184 AVGRDTV
+184 VVGRDAI

-196 VTLVQIDNGA
+196 VTLTQIDQAA
-206 EYNYVW
+206 EYSYVW
-212 EDDFTG
+212 EDDFNG
-218 QELNQDIWGYE
+218 QELDQDIWGYE
-229 LGRIRGNEQQHYTDS
+229 LGRVRGNEQQHYTDS
-244 QDNVFI
+244 KDNVFLR
-250 KDGNLV
+250 DGNLV
-256 LKVTDRKTE
+256 LKVTDRKLE
-265 DQYLNPTRQNPR
+265 DQYLNPVGSAARK
-277 TVKYDSGSVRTA
+277 VKYDSGSVRTS

-357 NEENQSNKVVYATP
+357 NEGKQSNKVVYATP

-377 GDPDK
+377 EDADK
-382 DGSYSPYALGRSIGM
+382 DGSYSPYELGRSIGM

>member
-30 NNVNAQTSQIADEFT
+30 NNVNAQTSKIADELDP
-45 SLSLLSSGDFE
+45 LSLISSGDFE
-56 KTNSVWQ
+56 KTNTVW
-63 TKEDYKNHI
+63 KANNGSI
-72 VSENGNRFGRLRKEV
+72 VTENGNRLGRLGQGV
-87 TDGFVLQY
+87 SDGFLLQY
-95 ANVKPGRKYR
+95 ANVKPGKKYR
-105 LTADVRLTCN
+105 LTADVRVSYN
-115 GDPSTL
+115 GSGDTSTL
-121 DGAFLTVKN
+121 RGAFLTIKN
-130 SSYSTKKTVE
+130 SSYSYNKTVE

-145 IAEKKLQYTD
+145 VAEKALQYTN
-155 GNWHKETLEFT
+155 GEWHKETLEFT
-166 ANDQYDVSV
+166 ANDQYDVAV
-175 GILKWTETN
+175 GLVKWTDGN
-184 AVGRDTV
+184 VVGKDAI

-196 VTLVQIDNGA
+196 VTLTQIDQAA
-206 EYNYVW
+206 EYSYVW
-212 EDDFTG
+212 EDDFNG
-218 QELNQDIWGYE
+218 QELDQDIWGYE
-229 LGRIRGNEQQHYTDS
+229 LGRVRGNEQQHYTDS
-244 QDNVFI
+244 KDNVFLR
-250 KDGNLV
+250 DGNLV
-256 LKVTDRKTE
+256 LKVTDRKLE
-265 DQYLNPTRQNPR
+265 DQYLNPVGSAARK
-277 TVKYDSGSVRTA
+277 VKYDSGSVRTS

-357 NEENQSNKVVYATP
+357 NEGKQSNKVVYATP

-377 GDPDK
+377 GDADK
-382 DGSYSPYALGRSIGM
+382 DGSYSPYELGRSIGM

>member
-1 MNKHITK
+1 MNKNIVK
-8 IGKTALVVTLMTTI
+8 VGKAAIAVTLMTTI

-30 NNVNAQTSQIADEFT
+30 NNVNAQTSKIADELDP
-45 SLSLLSSGDFE
+45 LSLISSGDFE
-56 KTNSVWQ
+56 KTNTVW
-63 TKEDYKNHI
+63 KANNGSI
-72 VSENGNRFGRLRKEV
+72 VTENGNRLGRLGQGV
-87 TDGFVLQY
+87 SDGFLLQY
-95 ANVKPGRKYR
+95 ANVKPGKKYR
-105 LTADVRLTCN
+105 LTADVRVSYN
-115 GDPSTL
+115 GSGDTSTL
-121 DGAFLTVKN
+121 RGAFLTIKN
-130 SSYSTKKTVE
+130 SSYSYNKTVE

-145 IAEKKLQYTD
+145 VAEKALQYTN
-155 GNWHKETLEFT
+155 GEWQKQTIEFT
-166 ANDQYDVSV
+166 AGDQYDVAV
-175 GILKWTETN
+175 GLVKWTDGN
-184 AVGRDTV
+184 VVGRDAI

-196 VTLVQIDNGA
+196 VTLTQIDQAA
-206 EYNYVW
+206 EYSYVW
-212 EDDFTG
+212 EDDFNG
-218 QELNQDIWGYE
+218 QELDQDIWGYE
-229 LGRIRGNEQQHYTDS
+229 LGRVRGNEQQHYTDS
-244 QDNVFI
+244 KDNVFLR
-250 KDGNLV
+250 DGNLV
-256 LKVTDRKTE
+256 LKVTDRKLE
-265 DQYLNPTRQNPR
+265 DQYLNPVGSAARK
-277 TVKYDSGSVRTA
+277 VKYDSGSVRTS

-357 NEENQSNKVVYATP
+357 NEGKQSNKVVYATP

-377 GDPDK
+377 GDADK
-382 DGSYSPYALGRSIGM
+382 DGSYSPYELGRSIGM

-590 SGKVTPTHKINRQV
+590 SCKVTPTHKINRQV

-636 VELPKGYQ
+636 VELSKGYQ

>member
-30 NNVNAQTSQIADEFT
+30 NNVNAQTSKIADELDP
-45 SLSLLSSGDFE
+45 LSLISSGDFE
-56 KTNSVWQ
+56 KTNTVW
-63 TKEDYKNHI
+63 KANNGSI
-72 VSENGNRFGRLRKEV
+72 VTENGNRLGRLGQGV
-87 TDGFVLQY
+87 SDGFLLQY
-95 ANVKPGRKYR
+95 ANVKPGKKYR
-105 LTADVRLTCN
+105 LTADVRVSYN
-115 GDPSTL
+115 GSGDTSTL
-121 DGAFLTVKN
+121 RGAFLTIKN
-130 SSYSTKKTVE
+130 SSYSYNKTVE

-145 IAEKKLQYTD
+145 VAEKALQYTN
-155 GNWHKETLEFT
+155 GEWHKETLEFT
-166 ANDQYDVSV
+166 ANDQYDVAV
-175 GILKWTETN
+175 GLVKWTDGN
-184 AVGRDTV
+184 DVGRDAI

-196 VTLVQIDNGA
+196 VTLTQIDQAA
-206 EYNYVW
+206 EYSYVW
-212 EDDFTG
+212 EDDFNG
-218 QELNQDIWGYE
+218 QELDQDIWGYE
-229 LGRIRGNEQQHYTDS
+229 LGRVRGNEQQHYTDS
-244 QDNVFI
+244 KDNVFLR
-250 KDGNLV
+250 DGNLV
-256 LKVTDRKTE
+256 LKVTDRKLE
-265 DQYLNPTRQNPR
+265 DQYLNPVGSAARK
-277 TVKYDSGSVRTA
+277 VKYDSGSVRTS

-357 NEENQSNKVVYATP
+357 NEGKQSNKVVYATP

-377 GDPDK
+377 GDADK
-382 DGSYSPYALGRSIGM
+382 DGSYSPYELGRSIGM

>member
-1 MNKHITK
+1 MNKNIVK
-8 IGKTALVVTLMTTI
+8 VGKAAIAVTLMTTI

-30 NNVNAQTSQIADEFT
+30 NNVNAQTSKIADELDP
-45 SLSLLSSGDFE
+45 LSLISSGDFE
-56 KTNSVWQ
+56 KTNTVW
-63 TKEDYKNHI
+63 KANNGSI
-72 VSENGNRFGRLRKEV
+72 VTENGNRLGRLGQGV
-87 TDGFVLQY
+87 SDGFLLQY
-95 ANVKPGRKYR
+95 ANVKPGKKYR
-105 LTADVRLTCN
+105 LTADVRVSYN
-115 GDPSTL
+115 GSGDTSTL
-121 DGAFLTVKN
+121 RGAFLTIKN
-130 SSYSTKKTVE
+130 SSYSYNKTVE

-145 IAEKKLQYTD
+145 VAEKALQYTN
-155 GNWHKETLEFT
+155 GEWQKQTIEFT
-166 ANDQYDVSV
+166 AGDQYDVAV
-175 GILKWTETN
+175 GLVKWTDGN
-184 AVGRDTV
+184 VVGRDAI

-196 VTLVQIDNGA
+196 VTLTQIDQAA
-206 EYNYVW
+206 EYSYVW
-212 EDDFTG
+212 EDDFNG
-218 QELNQDIWGYE
+218 QELDQDIWGYE
-229 LGRIRGNEQQHYTDS
+229 LGRVRGNEQQHYTDS

-265 DQYLNPTRQNPR
+265 DQYINPR
-277 TVKYDSGSVRTA
+277 GNRKVIYNSGSVRTA

-357 NEENQSNKVVYATP
+357 NEGKQSNKVVYATP

-377 GDPDK
+377 GDADK
-382 DGSYSPYALGRSIGM
+382 DGSYLPYELGRSIGM

>member
-265 DQYLNPTRQNPR
+265 DQYINPR
-277 TVKYDSGSVRTA
+277 GNRKVIYNSGSVRTH

-302 AKLPKGKGAFPAFW
+302 AKLPKGQGVFPAFW
-316 TLGADFN
+316 TLGSDFV
-323 LDGDISS
+323 LDGDINSQ
-330 RQGYGWPACGEIDIM
+330 QGYGWARCGEIDIM
-345 EMIGGTIRTDET
+345 ELIGQAGDNSYGNRTVYQTAHTDNNRVTETKLAGTAYTIG
-357 NEENQSNKVVYATP
+357 EN
-371 HFYYAN
+371 
-377 GDPDK
+377 
-382 DGSYSPYALGRSIGM
+382 
-397 DDDFNDEYHIF
+397 FNNEYHVF
-408 GINWSEDRIEW
+408 GIDWSPNKIEW
-419 YLDGEIYSTI
+419 YVDDEIVQSVDYSHLPI
-429 EYDQSDAR
+429 AQK
-437 IRALQACFNKPQY
+437 ALNRPQY
-450 IQMNLATGGNWAKNA
+450 IQMNLAMGGNWPGDVGTGLA
-465 GDHLADD
+465 G
-472 NTEFVIDW
+472 TEFDIDY
-480 VRYYQNDEQKASS
+480 VYYGQNASQKAAAKA
-493 DDYYSDSPVMKGIK
+493 YYETAPHMTGLQNITMVEGEIPDLLK
-507 NISMMEGETP
+507 NISV
-517 DLTEGITVT
+517 TEG
-526 NAGDKDYVVDY
+526 YHVDF
-537 SIEDEYMYN
+537 SIDDEYMFQ
-546 NSGDYKTSG
+546 SHGGRTECS
-555 AFLRCEGVDDIENLK
+555 LRCKGKDDAATLATLPAGK
-570 SLKPGVYNIYYTAYP
+570 YNIHYTAIP
-585 KNAVF
+585 
-590 SGKVTPTHKINRQV
+590 
-604 ATLMVFNKDDLSAMN
+604 DE
-619 LYGKKGMTAFK
+619 
-630 NSRLSD
+630 
-636 VELPKGYQ
+636 VEFETDQ
-644 WADESLTVNEGKTYS
+644 WDSSLLVPLAEKEYKFDRKTM
-659 AKYAKE
+659 
-665 SGRSSIEISIT
+665 
-676 FEEILTDSQVAPRL
+676 ILTIV
-690 KEAKELLSQTNVYTA
+690 
-705 HSIANLN
+705 
-712 KAITEA
+712 KAE
-718 QAILDSKYPTQ
+718 
-729 SEVNKATQLI
+729 
-739 NSAIMNLKK
+739 
-748 VN
+748 

>member
-1 MNKHITK
+1 MNKNIVK
-8 IGKTALVVTLMTTI
+8 VGKAAIAVTLMTTI

-30 NNVNAQTSQIADEFT
+30 NNVNAQTSKIADELDP
-45 SLSLLSSGDFE
+45 LSLISSGDFE
-56 KTNSVWQ
+56 KTNTVW
-63 TKEDYKNHI
+63 KVNNGFI
-72 VSENGNRFGRLRKEV
+72 VTENGNRLGRLGQGV
-87 TDGFVLQY
+87 SDGFLLQY
-95 ANVKPGRKYR
+95 ANVKPGKKYR
-105 LTADVRLTCN
+105 LTADVRVSYN
-115 GDPSTL
+115 DSGDTSTL
-121 DGAFLTVKN
+121 RGAFLTIKN
-130 SSYSTKKTVE
+130 SSYSYNKTVE

-145 IAEKKLQYTD
+145 VAEKALQYTN
-155 GNWHKETLEFT
+155 GEWQKQTIEFT
-166 ANDQYDVSV
+166 AGDQYDVAV
-175 GILKWTETN
+175 GLVKWTN
-184 AVGRDTV
+184 GNVVARDAI

-196 VTLVQIDNGA
+196 VTLTQIDQAA
-206 EYNYVW
+206 EYSYVW
-212 EDDFTG
+212 EDDFNG
-218 QELNQDIWGYE
+218 QELDQDIWGYE
-229 LGRIRGNEQQHYTDS
+229 LGRVRGNEQQHYTDS
-244 QDNVFI
+244 KDNVFLR
-250 KDGNLV
+250 DGNLV
-256 LKVTDRKTE
+256 LKVTDRKLE
-265 DQYLNPTRQNPR
+265 DQYLNPVGSAARK
-277 TVKYDSGSVRTA
+277 VKYDSGSVRTS

-357 NEENQSNKVVYATP
+357 NEEKQSNKVVYATP

-377 GDPDK
+377 GDADK
-382 DGSYSPYALGRSIGM
+382 DGSYLPYELGRSIGM

>member
-105 LTADVRLTCN
+105 LTADVRLTYN

-244 QDNVFI
+244 KDNVFLR
-250 KDGNLV
+250 DGNLV
-256 LKVTDRKTE
+256 LKVTDRKLE
-265 DQYLNPTRQNPR
+265 DQYINPR
-277 TVKYDSGSVRTA
+277 GNRKVIYNSGSVRTH

-377 GDPDK
+377 GDADK
-382 DGSYSPYALGRSIGM
+382 DGSYSPYELGRSIGM

-465 GDHLADD
+465 GNHLAED
-472 NTEFVIDW
+472 NTEFAIDW

-507 NISMMEGETP
+507 NISMMEG

>member
-1 MNKHITK
+1 MNKNIVK
-8 IGKTALVVTLMTTI
+8 VGKAAIAVTLMTTI

-30 NNVNAQTSQIADEFT
+30 NNVNAQTSKIADELDP
-45 SLSLLSSGDFE
+45 LSLISSGDFE
-56 KTNSVWQ
+56 KTNTVW
-63 TKEDYKNHI
+63 KANNGSI
-72 VSENGNRFGRLRKEV
+72 VTENGNRLGRLGQGV
-87 TDGFVLQY
+87 SDGFLLQY
-95 ANVKPGRKYR
+95 ANVKPGKKYR
-105 LTADVRLTCN
+105 LTADVRVGYN
-115 GDPSTL
+115 GSGDTSTL
-121 DGAFLTVKN
+121 RGAFLTIKN
-130 SSYSTKKTVE
+130 SSYSYNKTVE

-145 IAEKKLQYTD
+145 VAEKALQYTN
-155 GNWHKETLEFT
+155 GEWQKQTIEFT
-166 ANDQYDVSV
+166 AGDQYDVAV
-175 GILKWTETN
+175 GLVKWTDGN
-184 AVGRDTV
+184 VVGRDAI

-196 VTLVQIDNGA
+196 VTLTQIDQAA
-206 EYNYVW
+206 EYSYVW
-212 EDDFTG
+212 EDDFNG
-218 QELNQDIWGYE
+218 QELDQDIWGYE
-229 LGRIRGNEQQHYTDS
+229 LGRVRGNEQQHYTDS
-244 QDNVFI
+244 KDNVFLR
-250 KDGNLV
+250 DGNLV
-256 LKVTDRKTE
+256 LKVTDRKLE
-265 DQYLNPTRQNPR
+265 DQYLNPVGSAARK
-277 TVKYDSGSVRTA
+277 VKYDSGSVRTS

-357 NEENQSNKVVYATP
+357 NEGKQSNKVVYATP

-377 GDPDK
+377 GDADK
-382 DGSYSPYALGRSIGM
+382 DGSYSPYELGRSIGM

>member
-244 QDNVFI
+244 KDNVFLR
-250 KDGNLV
+250 DGNLV
-256 LKVTDRKTE
+256 LKVTDRKLE
-265 DQYLNPTRQNPR
+265 DQYINPR
-277 TVKYDSGSVRTA
+277 GNRKVIYNSGSVRTH

-377 GDPDK
+377 GDADK

>member
-1 MNKHITK
+1 MNKNIVK
-8 IGKTALVVTLMTTI
+8 VGKAAIAVTLMTTI

-30 NNVNAQTSQIADEFT
+30 NNVNAQTSKIADELDP
-45 SLSLLSSGDFE
+45 LSLISSGDFE
-56 KTNSVWQ
+56 KTNTVW
-63 TKEDYKNHI
+63 KANNGSI
-72 VSENGNRFGRLRKEV
+72 VTENGNRLGRLGQGV
-87 TDGFVLQY
+87 SDGFLLQY
-95 ANVKPGRKYR
+95 ANVKPGKKYR
-105 LTADVRLTCN
+105 LTADVRVSYN
-115 GDPSTL
+115 GSGDTSTL
-121 DGAFLTVKN
+121 RGAFLTIKN
-130 SSYSTKKTVE
+130 SSYSYNKTVE

-145 IAEKKLQYTD
+145 VAEKALQYTN
-155 GNWHKETLEFT
+155 GEWQKQTIEFT
-166 ANDQYDVSV
+166 AGDQYDVAV
-175 GILKWTETN
+175 GLLKWTDGN
-184 AVGRDTV
+184 VVGRDAI

-196 VTLVQIDNGA
+196 VTLTQIDQAA
-206 EYNYVW
+206 EYSYVW
-212 EDDFTG
+212 EDDFNG
-218 QELNQDIWGYE
+218 QELDQDIWGYE
-229 LGRIRGNEQQHYTDS
+229 LGRVRGNEQQHYTDS
-244 QDNVFI
+244 KDNVFLR
-250 KDGNLV
+250 DGNLV
-256 LKVTDRKTE
+256 LKVTDRKLE
-265 DQYLNPTRQNPR
+265 DQYLNPVGSAARK
-277 TVKYDSGSVRTA
+277 VKYDSGSVRTS

-357 NEENQSNKVVYATP
+357 NEGKQSNKVVYATP

-377 GDPDK
+377 GDADK
-382 DGSYSPYALGRSIGM
+382 DGSYSPYELGRSIGM

>member
-1 MNKHITK
+1 MNKNIVK
-8 IGKTALVVTLMTTI
+8 VGKAAIAVTLMTTI

-30 NNVNAQTSQIADEFT
+30 NNVNAQTSKIADELDP
-45 SLSLLSSGDFE
+45 LSLISSGDFE
-56 KTNSVWQ
+56 KTNTVW
-63 TKEDYKNHI
+63 KANNGSI
-72 VSENGNRFGRLRKEV
+72 VTENGNRLGRLGQGV
-87 TDGFVLQY
+87 SDGFLLQY
-95 ANVKPGRKYR
+95 ANVKPGKKYR
-105 LTADVRLTCN
+105 LTADVRVSYN
-115 GDPSTL
+115 GSGDTSTL
-121 DGAFLTVKN
+121 RGAFLTIKN
-130 SSYSTKKTVE
+130 SSYSYNKTVE

-145 IAEKKLQYTD
+145 VAEKALQYTN
-155 GNWHKETLEFT
+155 GEWQKQTIEFT
-166 ANDQYDVSV
+166 AGDQYDVAV
-175 GILKWTETN
+175 GLVKCTDRN
-184 AVGRDTV
+184 VVGRDAI

-196 VTLVQIDNGA
+196 VTLTQIDQAA
-206 EYNYVW
+206 EYSYVW
-212 EDDFTG
+212 EDDFNG
-218 QELNQDIWGYE
+218 QELDQDIWGYE
-229 LGRIRGNEQQHYTDS
+229 LGRVRGNEQQHYTDS
-244 QDNVFI
+244 KDNVFLR
-250 KDGNLV
+250 DGNLV
-256 LKVTDRKTE
+256 LKVTDRKLE
-265 DQYLNPTRQNPR
+265 DQYLNPVGSAARK
-277 TVKYDSGSVRTA
+277 VKYDSGSVRTS

-357 NEENQSNKVVYATP
+357 NEGKQSNKVVYATP

-377 GDPDK
+377 GDADK
-382 DGSYSPYALGRSIGM
+382 DGSYSPYELGRSIGM